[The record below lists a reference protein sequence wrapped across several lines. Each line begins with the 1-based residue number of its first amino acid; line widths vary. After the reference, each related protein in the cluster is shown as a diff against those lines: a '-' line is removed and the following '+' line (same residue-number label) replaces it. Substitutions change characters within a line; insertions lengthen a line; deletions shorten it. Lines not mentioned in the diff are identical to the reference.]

1 MTTFKVPWG
10 AKVSKTFIDR
20 LAWIV
25 DDLDIGY
32 GIEDGIGKMMGC
44 MAWESGR
51 TFDASIINKAG
62 SGATGLIQ
70 FMPKTAISLGTT
82 VSALAKMTEEDQLN
96 YVWKYFAPYKGKLKT
111 LGDIYAAILWPKG
124 VGKPDDFVYWAK
136 ASMATTYR
144 QNAGIDADK
153 NGVIT
158 KAEATA
164 KVTKLYEEGFE
175 ADNVSYYGN
184 STEPKPETDQSPLVA
199 PGIAE
204 RVGGDNP
211 YWQEAVFDTKPN
223 VPIATKVSKAAA
235 GWQGNFAGIG
245 LIVGSLLVNPSFSDA
260 LGKFTTRLANGEGSW
275 GALAALIGAGL
286 IAYRGKASK

>member
-70 FMPKTAISLGTT
+70 FMPTTAKSLGTT
-82 VSALAKMTEEDQLN
+82 TSALAKMTAEDQLN

-175 ADNVSYYGN
+175 VDNVSYYGT
-184 STEPKPETDQSPLVA
+184 STEKDQPPLVA

-204 RVGGDNP
+204 RVGDNP

-223 VPIATKVSKAAA
+223 VPIVKTISKAAA
-235 GWQGNFAGIG
+235 GWQGNFAGIA
-245 LIVGSLLVNPSFSDA
+245 LVVGALFTNPQFADA
-260 LGKFTTRLANGEGSW
+260 LGKFTVRLANGEGSW
-275 GALAALIGAGL
+275 GALAALVGAGL
-286 IAYRGKASK
+286 IAYRGSQSK